1 MPFYPQ
7 KHHRRSIRLR
17 NYDYSQVG
25 AYFITVCTK
34 NRECFL
40 GEIENGEITLNEYG
54 MIVEKE
60 WLMTEKIRSNIQMDK
75 YIVMPNH
82 FHGIIIINT
91 NCRGTLQRAPTK
103 EQFGRPIS
111 DSIPTIIRLFKSTT
125 TKQINQ
131 IHGTPGIPV
140 WQRNYYEH
148 IIRNEKEFDNIRQYV
163 EGNPVLWE
171 YDHENP
177 GRLHEID
184 RVAAKHYG
192 FNDEELDIIP
202 SALLRT
208 GINYDIKY
216 HMGRKNL
223 DNGDD

>member
-25 AYFITVCTK
+25 AYFITVCTWNK
-34 NRECFL
+34 ECLL
-40 GEIENGEITLNEYG
+40 GSIENGEITLNEYG

-60 WLMTEKIRSNIQMDK
+60 WLMTEKMRSNIRMDK

-111 DSIPTIIRLFKSTT
+111 NSIPTIIRLFKSTT

-131 IHGTPGIPV
+131 IRNTPGIPL

-148 IIRNEKEFDNIRQYV
+148 IIRNEKALENIRRYIEV
-163 EGNPVLWE
+163 NPLLWVF
-171 YDHENP
+171 DTENP
-177 GRLHEID
+177 GRSHEID
-184 RVAAKHYG
+184 RVLAEHYG
-192 FNDEELDIIP
+192 FTEEELGRFETCPYNTIQYHQ
-202 SALLRT
+202 LR
-208 GINYDIKY
+208 
-216 HMGRKNL
+216 H
-223 DNGDD
+223 